1 MNQSVDFIIG
11 AISFIL
17 TIMVFSYILGDNFFF
32 RLASYLLVGVASGY
46 TAALLIRKL
55 IEPYLITPII
65 QGGYEQWLLVIF
77 PLLMCLLL
85 IAMFFPR
92 FSRLGSLPLAFLAGI
107 VAALTIV
114 GVSFGTLVPQLG
126 TLVESFNPDGL
137 IVGANPNYLKI
148 ADAVIMLIGV
158 VTSLFYFHFG
168 LSRKKTNPE
177 MRPKLIEAMAKIGP
191 VFIGITLGALFAG
204 VYSAALL
211 ALISRITMS
220 RDFIMML
227 FGS

>member
-17 TIMVFSYILGDNFFF
+17 TIMVFSYLLGDNFFF

-46 TAALLIRKL
+46 TAALLIRKV

-65 QGGYEQWLLVIF
+65 QGGYEQWLLVIL

-92 FSRLGSLPLAFLAGI
+92 FSRLGSLPLAFLAGL
-107 VAALTIV
+107 VAAFTIV

-126 TLVESFNPDGL
+126 TLVERFNPDGL

-177 MRPKLIEAMAKIGP
+177 MRPKLIEAMAKIGQ